1 MVRWDVKL
9 IGARCSFVVR
19 AYTLGAMGRQIDLS
33 EM

>member
-9 IGARCSFVVR
+9 IGARCSSVVR
-19 AYTLGAMGRQIDLS
+19 AYAHGVMGRQIDRS